1 MTFELTDFEV
11 LGVEFVEEIPEP
23 PDPFDPSDWEVL
35 IIFKESFWFDNW
47 QPVEDSVLLWN
58 LPTDKFWDAWNT
70 LKAEL
75 KLMGFQV
82 RPNLGEH
89 AQDTD
94 AEWLVYFDRHQH
106 LDFLDDL
113 AILERSFECQK

>member
-1 MTFELTDFEV
+1 MTFELADFEV
-11 LGVEFVEEIPEP
+11 LGIEVIETIPEP
-23 PDPFDPSDWEVL
+23 PDPFDPGGWEVL
-35 IIFKESFWFDNW
+35 VIFGQSFVHDNW
-47 QPVEDSVLLWN
+47 QPVEDSVLLFN
-58 LPTDKFWDAWNT
+58 IPTGKFWDKWRISKRT
-70 LKAEL
+70 LKR
-75 KLMGFQV
+75 MGFQV

-113 AILERSFECQK
+113 AILERSS